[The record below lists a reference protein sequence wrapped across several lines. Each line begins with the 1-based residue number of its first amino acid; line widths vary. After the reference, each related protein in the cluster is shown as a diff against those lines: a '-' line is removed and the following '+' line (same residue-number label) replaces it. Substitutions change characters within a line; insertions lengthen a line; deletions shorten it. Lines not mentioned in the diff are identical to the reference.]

1 MSVAV
6 SLSEPRAIETRDDLV
21 VEVKAELNRTDITDT
36 EVKSAIQRAEARM
49 NRILRVPAME
59 TIVTIEV
66 IDGVGALP
74 SDFMMLR
81 GLYDADK
88 QSIPAVDPLAMF
100 EAHPGAHKVHSI
112 VGGQLRIGP
121 TSTEN
126 VTAIYY
132 AKIPALNVN
141 QQTNWLLDAHAD
153 IYFYAVLL
161 ALESRIGNDDRLGLW
176 KGAWDEALT
185 ELIDAGRRDRFGGP
199 LQQRSIMTQVR
210 GARA

>member
-21 VEVKAELNRTDITDT
+21 IGVKAELNRTDITDT

-59 TIVTIEV
+59 TITGID
-66 IDGVGALP
+66 ITDGVGALP
-74 SDFMMLR
+74 SDWLMLR

-88 QSIPAVDPLAMF
+88 QIIPAVDPLAMF
-100 EAHPGAHKVHSI
+100 EAQTGAHKVHSI
-112 VGGQLRIGP
+112 VGGQLRVGP
-121 TSTEN
+121 VSTEA

-141 QQTNWLLDAHAD
+141 QQTNWLLDSHAD
-153 IYFYAVLL
+153 VYFYAVLL

-176 KGAWDEALT
+176 KGAWDEALA
-185 ELIDAGRRDRFGGP
+185 ELKDAGRRDRFGGP